1 MVFVR
6 YGLGAFQHYTSVA
19 FTNGAPWRVADAKRE
34 LVEASYAASDVCT
47 AVRLLDH
54 DVARLLMLTKLRGG
68 VGGGALGA
76 AAAVL

>member
-6 YGLGAFQHYTSVA
+6 YELGAFQHYTSVA
-19 FTNGAPWRVADAKRE
+19 FTDGAPWRVAESKRQ
-34 LVEASYAASDVCT
+34 LVEASYAASGVCT
-47 AVRLLDH
+47 AVRHSDY

-68 VGGGALGA
+68 AGALGA